1 MKLTKQCSKC
11 NKLKSVD
18 DFHKDRSR
26 ADGLQRYC
34 KQCKKRVDVNGKK
47 EYEGKFMLYY
57 LPKERYIGMTKN
69 FTKRKQKHK
78 KSGKDV
84 RWAFV
89 VLKTRRA
96 KLAHLFETMFHM
108 LGFNGF
114 RY

>member
-1 MKLTKQCSKC
+1 MKQTKLCSKC
-11 NKLKSVD
+11 KTTKPFVE
-18 DFHKDRSR
+18 FHKDKSR

-34 KQCKKRVDVNGKK
+34 KQCKKKVDVHGSSGD
-47 EYEGKFMLYY
+47 EGKYILYY

-69 FTKRKQKHK
+69 FTKRKQKHR

-89 VLKTRRA
+89 VMKTRKV
-96 KLAHLFETMFHM
+96 KLAHLVETLFHM